1 MGCYGRV
8 PAGVRLLCSGPMVKA
23 RARWVWLALVVGPL
37 TLLWWA
43 SVVLVPA
50 LGVWV
55 ASSIAAYRNGPVWL
69 ACVCGLLLF
78 PLVPLLWDLLGTW
91 RRSRAKRLR
100 PRILMF
106 RDRLILR
113 TLVLNLAVL
122 AGLLARFPQT
132 TFTALSTRGDW
143 FLDGRE
149 GPRVLQVRALLFVAA
164 DRLEWLF
171 DATHDNPYD
180 EVVGGEQPVPPQ
192 PVPGDSKVV
201 TPGTAPRP
209 SVTPGPAAALEW
221 PLPERL
227 HPLVVNM
234 PAQAEASIASVG
246 RYIAEH
252 EPDQRLRIKALHD
265 YVADRVAYDAEAYA
279 DRRYPPQDAETVF
292 RTRLAVCA
300 GSAQLLAALGQAAG
314 EQIVV
319 VLGDARNQGSD
330 VTGEGHAWN
339 AARIGDDWALIDAT
353 WDAGSVDGRT
363 FKKRYSSSHLFAP
376 PAVFAVSHFP
386 EEPRWQLQSP
396 ALSRG
401 DFFRAPMMRAEFHAL
416 GLTLLGPD
424 RSQVSVD
431 EVFEIAVDNPKGRFI
446 LAKFVG
452 PDGSVGRCAVVNG
465 PRASARCTLPA
476 AGSYQ
481 VELYAAP
488 EEFGS
493 YPLVGSFA
501 VNRGR

>member
-1 MGCYGRV
+1 M
-8 PAGVRLLCSGPMVKA
+8 
-23 RARWVWLALVVGPL
+23 WLALVVGPL

-50 LGVWV
+50 LGVWL

-69 ACVCGLLLF
+69 ACACGLLLF
-78 PLVPLLWDLLGTW
+78 PLAPLLWDLLGTW
-91 RRSRAKRLR
+91 RRSRAKRAR
-100 PRILMF
+100 PRILMV

-122 AGLLARFPQT
+122 AGLLAGFPGT
-132 TFTALSTRGDW
+132 SFTALSTRGDW

-149 GPRVLQVRALLFVAA
+149 GSQVEAIRALLFRAA
-164 DRLEWLF
+164 DTLEWLF
-171 DATHDNPYD
+171 DATHANPYD
-180 EVVGGEQPVPPQ
+180 EVVGREPPPQ

-201 TPGTAPRP
+201 APIAVPQPTPPTDA
-209 SVTPGPAAALEW
+209 TTAALAW
-221 PLPERL
+221 PLPEQL

-234 PAQAEASIASVG
+234 PAEAEASIASVG

-265 YVADRVAYDAEAYA
+265 YVADRIAYDAEAYA

-300 GSAQLLAALGQAAG
+300 GSAQLLAALGSAAG
-314 EQIVV
+314 EEIVV
-319 VLGDARNQGSD
+319 VLGDARVRGSD

-339 AARIGDDWALIDAT
+339 AARIADDWALIDAT
-353 WDAGSVDGRT
+353 WDAGSVEGRT
-363 FKKRYSSSHLFAP
+363 FNKSYSSSHLFAP

-386 EEPRWQLQSP
+386 DEPRWQLQSP
-396 ALSRG
+396 PLSRG

-416 GLTLLGPD
+416 GLSLLTPD

-431 EVFEIAVDNPKGRFI
+431 EVFEVAVDNPQGRFI
-446 LAKFVG
+446 LAKFAG
-452 PDGSVGRCAVVNG
+452 PAGAGRCAVVNG
-465 PRASARCTLPA
+465 ARATARCALPA
-476 AGSYQ
+476 AGAYQ

-493 YPLVGSFA
+493 YPLVGSFV
-501 VNRGR
+501 VNRTR

>member
-1 MGCYGRV
+1 
-8 PAGVRLLCSGPMVKA
+8 
-23 RARWVWLALVVGPL
+23 VWLALVVAPL

-91 RRSRAKRLR
+91 RRSRAKRAR

-143 FLDGRE
+143 FLDGHE
-149 GPRVLQVRALLFVAA
+149 GPRVEQARTLLFFAA

-180 EVVGGEQPVPPQ
+180 EVVGDQPVPP
-192 PVPGDSKVV
+192 PVPGDSKAVPKPDEPAKPPE
-201 TPGTAPRP
+201 TPSAAP
-209 SVTPGPAAALEW
+209 SAALAW
-221 PLPERL
+221 PLPEQL

-252 EPDQRLRIKALHD
+252 ESDQRLRIKALHD

-279 DRRYPPQDAETVF
+279 DHRYPPQDAETVF
-292 RTRLAVCA
+292 RTRMAVCA

-319 VLGDARNQGSD
+319 VVGDARTRGSD

-339 AARIGDDWALIDAT
+339 AARIADDWTLIDAT
-353 WDAGSVDGRT
+353 WDAGSVEGRT
-363 FKKRYSSSHLFAP
+363 FTKRYETSYLFAP
-376 PAVFAVSHFP
+376 PAVFAISHFP
-386 EEPRWQLQSP
+386 DEPRWQLQSP
-396 ALSRG
+396 PLSRG
-401 DFFRAPMMRAEFHAL
+401 DFFRAPMMRAEFHAM
-416 GLTLLGPD
+416 GLELLGPD

-431 EVFEIAVDNPKGRFI
+431 EVFEIAVGNPKGRFI
-446 LAKFVG
+446 LAKFIG
-452 PDGSVGRCAVVNG
+452 PDGGVGRCAVVNG
-465 PRASARCTLPA
+465 PRASARCELPA
-476 AGSYQ
+476 AGAYQ

-488 EEFGS
+488 EQYGS

-501 VNRGR
+501 VNRG

>member
-1 MGCYGRV
+1 
-8 PAGVRLLCSGPMVKA
+8 MVLG
-23 RARWVWLALVVGPL
+23 RARWLGLALVVWPL
-37 TLLWWA
+37 TALWWA

-91 RRSRAKRLR
+91 RRARARRSR
-100 PRILMF
+100 PRILTF

-143 FLDGRE
+143 FLDGRS
-149 GPRVLQVRALLFVAA
+149 GPQVDEARALLFRAA
-164 DRLEWLF
+164 DHVEWLF
-171 DATHDNPYD
+171 DAVHANPYD
-180 EVVGGEQPVPPQ
+180 EVVRDEGGPPLPSPG
-192 PVPGDSKVV
+192 PVPGDSKDA
-201 TPGTAPRP
+201 PGPTR
-209 SVTPGPAAALEW
+209 SVTPPSSGATPAW
-221 PLPERL
+221 PLPAQL
-227 HPLVVNM
+227 HPLFIDM
-234 PAQAEASIASVG
+234 TAKAEVSIEAVG
-246 RYIAEH
+246 RFIAEH

-265 YVADRVAYDAEAYA
+265 YVADRVAYDAAAYA

-300 GSAQLLAALGQAAG
+300 GSAQLLAALGRAAG
-314 EQIVV
+314 EEIVV
-319 VLGDARNQGSD
+319 VLGDARTQGSD

-339 AARIGDDWALIDAT
+339 AARVADDWHLLDPT

-363 FKKRYSSSHLFAP
+363 FNKRYSSSYLFAP
-376 PAVFAVSHFP
+376 PAVFAISHFP
-386 EEPRWQLQSP
+386 DEPRWQLQARP
-396 ALSRG
+396 LSRG
-401 DFFRAPMMRAEFHAL
+401 EFFRAPMMRAEFHAL
-416 GLTLLGPD
+416 GLALLGPD

-431 EVFEIAVDNPKGRFI
+431 EVFEISVDNPMGRFI
-446 LAKFVG
+446 LAKFVAH
-452 PDGSVGRCAVVNG
+452 DGSTGRCAVANG
-465 PRASARCTLPA
+465 PRARARCPLPA
-476 AGSYQ
+476 AGDYK
-481 VELYAAP
+481 VDLFAAA

-501 VNRGR
+501 VNRVR

>member
-1 MGCYGRV
+1 MWPRRV
-8 PAGVRLLCSGPMVKA
+8 PASARLLCSRPMVQA

-69 ACVCGLLLF
+69 ACACGLLLF
-78 PLVPLLWDLLGTW
+78 PLAPLLWDLLGTW
-91 RRSRAKRLR
+91 RRSRARRVR
-100 PRILMF
+100 PRILTV

-122 AGLLARFPQT
+122 AGLLAGFPRT
-132 TFTALSTRGDW
+132 IFTALSTRGDW

-149 GPRVLQVRALLFVAA
+149 GPRVDATRALLFRAA
-164 DRLEWLF
+164 DTLEWLF
-171 DATHDNPYD
+171 DATHANPYD
-180 EVVGGEQPVPPQ
+180 EVVRGEQPVPE
-192 PVPGDSKVV
+192 DSKVV
-201 TPGTAPRP
+201 APAHVEPPTLATPTAA
-209 SVTPGPAAALEW
+209 TAAALAW
-221 PLPERL
+221 PLPEQL

-246 RYIAEH
+246 RYIAER

-265 YVADRVAYDAEAYA
+265 YVADRIAYDAEAYA
-279 DRRYPPQDAETVF
+279 DGRYPPQDAETVF

-300 GSAQLLAALGQAAG
+300 GSAQLLAALGEAAG

-319 VLGDARNQGSD
+319 VLGDARVRGGD

-339 AARIGDDWALIDAT
+339 AARIADDWALIDAT
-353 WDAGSVDGRT
+353 WDAGSVEGRT
-363 FKKRYSSSHLFAP
+363 FTKRYSSSHLFAP

-396 ALSRG
+396 PVSRG

-431 EVFEIAVDNPKGRFI
+431 EVFEIAVDNPQGRFI
-446 LAKFVG
+446 LAKFIG
-452 PDGSVGRCAVVNG
+452 PAGAGRCAVVNG
-465 PRASARCTLPA
+465 ARATARCALPA
-476 AGSYQ
+476 AGAYQ

-501 VNRGR
+501 VNRVR